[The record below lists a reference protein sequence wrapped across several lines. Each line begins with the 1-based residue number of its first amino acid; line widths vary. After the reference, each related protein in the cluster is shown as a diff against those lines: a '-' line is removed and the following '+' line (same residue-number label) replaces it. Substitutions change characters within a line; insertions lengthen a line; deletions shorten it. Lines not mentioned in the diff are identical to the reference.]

1 MQQRRNLPFGNRT
14 NEFARRVGK
23 LEGLDGIAGPLSRWV
38 GRAVADPKVKDFL
51 SGTWLGHPLHPPLT
65 DLPIGFWTS
74 AVALDLFGGKK
85 SRRAAQRLV
94 ALGILS
100 AVPAAVTGATDWSDT
115 EGEDKRVG
123 VMHAALNTAALLT
136 FTSSWRARHRGRHL
150 RGVAL
155 GIVGSGIATAAAY
168 LGGHLVDVR
177 GVGVDQTAFDP
188 APSEWTAVCQEMDV
202 SEQPQRVPALEGSV
216 LVLRVDGRIT
226 AVASTCPHRG
236 APLEEGKVED
246 GTIVCPWHGSC
257 FHLADG
263 ALLRGPS
270 TVPLPAY
277 ETRVVDGTVEVR
289 VPPQ

>member
-1 MQQRRNLPFGNRT
+1 MTRRYPHLGNPKRAGSREGRDHRLPPRFPGPFLFFSFPCRFLGPHPGNRAGMQQRRNLPFGNRT
-14 NEFARRVGK
+14 NELARRVGK
-23 LEGLDGIAGPLSRWV
+23 FEGLDGIAGPLSRWV

-100 AVPAAVTGATDWSDT
+100 AVPAAVTGETDWSDT

-155 GIVGSGIATAAAY
+155 GIVGSGIATAAA
-168 LGGHLVDVR
+168 
-177 GVGVDQTAFDP
+177 
-188 APSEWTAVCQEMDV
+188 
-202 SEQPQRVPALEGSV
+202 
-216 LVLRVDGRIT
+216 
-226 AVASTCPHRG
+226 
-236 APLEEGKVED
+236 
-246 GTIVCPWHGSC
+246 
-257 FHLADG
+257 
-263 ALLRGPS
+263 
-270 TVPLPAY
+270 
-277 ETRVVDGTVEVR
+277 
-289 VPPQ
+289 